1 MCDKWGGIKFSS
13 QSLQKKRTLLPLYPP
28 SQIQTTFLLHQPV
41 PCKPPEGTTVTE
53 HPTHAESRMILNLLA
68 AALWGPGAQW
78 RSQAG
83 SHSSKWASQHHT
95 HTGDSKLQAENSWHL
110 WKNWIYLDKSR
121 WRGWIIS
128 LHFSTLHFIQKKCN
142 IMYYVFLSF
151 HLLPLP

>member
-1 MCDKWGGIKFSS
+1 MRRKQIFISKSSDEENPLATLSPISNPDHFPSPPTCAMQTPWGA
-13 QSLQKKRTLLPLYPP
+13 
-28 SQIQTTFLLHQPV
+28 
-41 PCKPPEGTTVTE
+41 TVTE
-53 HPTHAESRMILNLLA
+53 HPIHAESRMILNLLA

-83 SHSSKWASQHHT
+83 AHSSKWASQHHT

-128 LHFSTLHFIQKKCN
+128 LQFITLQFIQKKCN
-142 IMYYVFLSF
+142 ITHYVFLSF